1 MSLTREQVEAL
12 RIGPAKDQ
20 RDKWIV
26 DLCDTALAWRRE
38 ADAAL
43 AKLASLRRPSVMRPP
58 MELPED
64 DEAESDRRALVEAAI
79 KAWEQAESDY
89 YHYDGDIPINPPTI
103 EEVADRVLSEFPE
116 AGRES
121 ESAGPGSRGADRPA
135 VAVPAPAPD
144 EGAGT

>member
-1 MSLTREQVEAL
+1 MSLTVEQIEAGQAELYRCTQNNGIICDMEQGAADWL
-12 RIGPAKDQ
+12 RKHAI
-20 RDKWIV
+20 
-26 DLCDTALAWRRE
+26 DLADTALAWRRE

-116 AGRES
+116 AGRGD
-121 ESAGPGSRGADRPA
+121 A
-135 VAVPAPAPD
+135 
-144 EGAGT
+144 T